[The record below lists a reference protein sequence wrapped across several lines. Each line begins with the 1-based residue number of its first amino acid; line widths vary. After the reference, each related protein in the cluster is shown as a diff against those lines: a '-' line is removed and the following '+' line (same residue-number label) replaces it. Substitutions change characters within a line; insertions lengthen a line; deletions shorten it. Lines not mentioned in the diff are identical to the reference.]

1 MEQIVIQAQRR
12 EETGNGPARRLREQG
27 LIPAVVYGQGFDNVS
42 VAVPARAVIDALHH
56 GGANVLVDL
65 RVPELTHAGSVA
77 AMIRQIQRDPVMHR
91 PLHVDF
97 QWVSLRDKITAT
109 VQVIV
114 AGEAPGLLVGGVID
128 LALHEVEVECL
139 PQAIPEHLV
148 IDVSGMEI
156 RDSRHV
162 RDLQVPEGVQVP
174 TPEDETVV
182 SIVPPM
188 AEEAVEAVPEDE
200 VPVEEEAA
208 GVEARTALPPNPL
221 PKGRGSREGG
231 P

>member
-12 EETGNGPARRLREQG
+12 EQKGNGPARRLREQG
-27 LIPAVVYGQGFDNVS
+27 LIPAVVYGQGYENMP
-42 VAVPARAVIDALHH
+42 VAVPARAIKDALHA

-65 RVPELTHAGSVA
+65 RIPDLPHAGTVA
-77 AMIRQIQRDPVMHR
+77 AMIRQVQRDPIMHQ

-97 QWVSLRDKITAT
+97 QWVSLIDRITAT

-114 AGEAPGLLVGGVID
+114 EGEAPGLLVGGVVDQI
-128 LALHEVEVECL
+128 LHEVEVECL

-148 IDVSGMEI
+148 VDITGLEI
-156 RDSRHV
+156 RDSRHI
-162 RDLQVPEGVQVP
+162 RDLQVPEGVLVL

-188 AEEAVEAVPEDE
+188 GEEAAQPQLEGEAAEEAATE
-200 VPVEEEAA
+200 
-208 GVEARTALPPNPL
+208 
-221 PKGRGSREGG
+221 
-231 P
+231 